1 MLYWLLVPLRKYFFF
16 FNVFRYITVRT
27 ALAGLTALL
36 LSLVL
41 GPWLIRFLKKRQIG
55 QEIRA
60 EGPQSHYAKKGT
72 PSMGGILIIAATVVP
87 TLLWGNF
94 DDIYIWL
101 AMGAMIFFGAV
112 GFMDD
117 VLKVRKK
124 NSLGLSSRQ
133 KFALQFLL
141 AALIGLALIG
151 LGLSKKFSLVIS
163 LPFVKDW
170 TAYLGWFYLPW
181 IVFILVGS
189 SNAVNL
195 ADGLDGLAIGL
206 TFFSATALTALTYI
220 VGNIKW
226 SNYLGIAYVS
236 SAAELTVFA
245 GALAGACLGF
255 LWFNCHPAQ
264 VFMGDVGALSLGG
277 TLGLIA
283 ILIKQEF
290 LLFFV
295 AGVFIVEAL
304 SVLLQVSYFKLS
316 GGKRVFKMAPLHH
329 HFELMGWPEEKV
341 VIRFWILAIVFA
353 LFSLTTLKLR

>member
-36 LSLVL
+36 FCLIL
-41 GPWLIRFLKKRQIG
+41 GPWLIRFLMKRQIG
-55 QEIRA
+55 QEIRT

-72 PSMGGILIIAATVVP
+72 PSMGGLLIIAGTIVP

-94 DDIYIWL
+94 SDIYIWL
-101 AMGAMIFFGAV
+101 ACGAMLFFGAI
-112 GFMDD
+112 GFADD
-117 VLKVRKK
+117 ALKVARKR
-124 NSLGLSSRQ
+124 SLGLSSRQ
-133 KFALQFLL
+133 KLLFQFIL
-141 AALIGLALIG
+141 AAALGLALVG
-151 LGLSKKFSLVIS
+151 LGFDKKFSLDLS
-163 LPFVKDW
+163 LPFVKSW
-170 TAYLGWFYLPW
+170 MPYLGWFYLPW

-220 VGNIKW
+220 VGNVKW
-226 SNYLGIAYVS
+226 SSYLGIAYVP
-236 SAAELTVFA
+236 SAAELTVFV

-264 VFMGDVGALSLGG
+264 VFMGDVGALSIGG
-277 TLGLIA
+277 TLGLVA

-295 AGVFIVEAL
+295 AGVFILEAL

-316 GGKRVFKMAPLHH
+316 GGKRLFKMAPLHH

-353 LFSLTTLKLR
+353 LFSLATLKLR